1 MEFLP
6 DVVLLVG
13 RVLFALIFINS
24 GIAHLT
30 KLNAMT
36 GYAQFKKVPSP
47 KLAVIVTGL
56 MLIIGG
62 LYVALGIFADL
73 GALLLAIFLIVSAF
87 MMHNFWT
94 IQDEQAKQ
102 AETINFFKNIA
113 LAGAALIIFALV
125 STGVEFGPEIT
136 KHPWHPR
143 GCFALPVPSTR
154 GNFPSYRVRS
164 SYWFHSWLCRRRWFD
179 GCSTNAHIHI
189 WDVSGAGNDRIID
202 NCF

>member
-6 DVVLLVG
+6 DAVLLVG

-125 STGVEFGPEIT
+125 STGVEFGPEI
-136 KHPWHPR
+136 R
-143 GCFALPVPSTR
+143 GAL
-154 GNFPSYRVRS
+154 
-164 SYWFHSWLCRRRWFD
+164 FD
-179 GCSTNAHIHI
+179 
-189 WDVSGAGNDRIID
+189 
-202 NCF
+202 F